1 MALKTKSLRRLCLKW
16 LNVRNQLHRSFS
28 QNTTELKLKQ
38 QSHFHEANLGNRLT
52 RKLWASRLYSRVHK
66 KRQFYWL
73 KPVLQCIKD
82 DSASMRPN
90 RRLQSIL
97 ILILT
102 FKIVTPEYH
111 FRVSHIAWDD
121 QLDSCLPSSE
131 NESNEKV
138 TLRVKILKSN
148 SLNQPYIVK
157 LQASSVRQVCES
169 TSTIQS

>member
-1 MALKTKSLRRLCLKW
+1 
-16 LNVRNQLHRSFS
+16 
-28 QNTTELKLKQ
+28 
-38 QSHFHEANLGNRLT
+38 
-52 RKLWASRLYSRVHK
+52 
-66 KRQFYWL
+66 
-73 KPVLQCIKD
+73 
-82 DSASMRPN
+82 MRPN

-102 FKIVTPEYH
+102 FKNVTPEYH
-111 FRVSHIAWDD
+111 FRVPHKAWDD

-138 TLRVKILKSN
+138 VLRVKILKSN

-157 LQASSVRQVCES
+157 LKASSLRQVCES